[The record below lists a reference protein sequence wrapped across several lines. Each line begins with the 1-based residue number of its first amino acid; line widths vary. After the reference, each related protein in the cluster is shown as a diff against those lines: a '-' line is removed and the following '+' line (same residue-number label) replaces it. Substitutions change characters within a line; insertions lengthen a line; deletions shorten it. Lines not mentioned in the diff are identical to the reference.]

1 MLIRN
6 AVQRS
11 TAQVMPA
18 ERIRLLPGHAPDEK
32 RSTMF
37 EKRGR
42 FATTGTA
49 LAAMALL
56 LTACGDDGGDDADA
70 EGGEEVGDQDAQ
82 FLTVATGGS
91 SGVYYQIGATLADVL
106 ADEMESD
113 TSVQSTGASAEN
125 INLLTDN
132 NAEIAFTMGD
142 ATVQAVE
149 GTGPFEDDAREGLMA
164 IMTMYP
170 NTVQLIAR
178 ADAGIES
185 VEDLAG
191 ANVAVGD
198 VGSGVELNAQMV
210 LGAYDMSYDDINAD
224 YLPYGEATDQMANGH
239 IDALF
244 ATSGL
249 PNPSLVE
256 LGTNTD
262 FVTVPIDGE
271 GQENLLSE
279 YEFFQEATIPADTY
293 EEDEDTQTVAV
304 VNHLMANDE
313 LSEDAVYDI
322 TSAIFDNIDRIHS
335 SHTEAANI
343 TADTATDGL
352 VVPLHPGAERYYE
365 ENDISTDGGGADEET
380 ADDES

>member
-1 MLIRN
+1 
-6 AVQRS
+6 
-11 TAQVMPA
+11 
-18 ERIRLLPGHAPDEK
+18 
-32 RSTMF
+32 MF
-37 EKRGR
+37 EKCGR
-42 FATTGTA
+42 FTTSGA
-49 LAAMALL
+49 VLAASALL
-56 LTACGDDGGDDADA
+56 LTACGGDDGGDAA
-70 EGGEEVGDQDAQ
+70 SGGAEEVGDQDAQ

-106 ADEMESD
+106 ADEMDSD

-149 GTGPFEDDAREGLMA
+149 GTGPFEDDARDGLMA

-262 FVTVPIDGE
+262 FVTVPIDGDGRE
-271 GQENLLSE
+271 TLLNE
-279 YEFFQEATIPADTY
+279 YEFFQDATIPADTY
-293 EEDEDTQTVAV
+293 EEDEDTETVAV

-322 TSAIFDNIDRIHS
+322 TSAIFDNLDRIHS
-335 SHTEAANI
+335 SHTEAENI
-343 TADTATDGL
+343 TAETATEGL
-352 VVPLHPGAERYYE
+352 VVPLHPGAQRYYE
-365 ENDISTDGGGADEET
+365 ENDLPTGGGGEDAGGETEDT
-380 ADDES
+380 ADDNA

>member
-1 MLIRN
+1 
-6 AVQRS
+6 
-11 TAQVMPA
+11 
-18 ERIRLLPGHAPDEK
+18 
-32 RSTMF
+32 MF

-42 FATTGTA
+42 FTTAGATLATT
-49 LAAMALL
+49 ALL
-56 LTACGDDGGDDADA
+56 LTACGGGGNGGDGEAA
-70 EGGEEVGDQDAQ
+70 EGGEDVGDQDAQ

-91 SGVYYQIGATLADVL
+91 SGVYYQIGATLSDVL
-106 ADEMESD
+106 ADEMGSD
-113 TSVQSTGASAEN
+113 SSVQSTGASAEN

-149 GTGPFEDDAREGLMA
+149 GTGPFEDDARDGLMA

-210 LGAYDMSYDDINAD
+210 LGAYDMSYDDLNAD
-224 YLPYGEATDQMANGH
+224 YLPYGEAADQMANGQV
-239 IDALF
+239 DALF

-256 LGTNTD
+256 LATSTD

-271 GQENLLSE
+271 GREALLNE
-279 YEFFQEATIPADTY
+279 YDFFQENTIPAETY
-293 EEDEDTQTVAV
+293 EEDEDTETVAV
-304 VNHLMANDE
+304 VNHLLANDE
-313 LSEDAVYDI
+313 LSQDAVYEI
-322 TSAIFDNIDRIHS
+322 TSTIFDNIDRIHS
-335 SHTEAANI
+335 SHTEAENI
-343 TADTATDGL
+343 TADTATENL
-352 VVPLHPGAERYYE
+352 VVPLHPGAEQYYE
-365 ENDISTDGGGADEET
+365 ENDIPTDGGGGDDAGGETEET
-380 ADDES
+380 AEDDES

>member
-1 MLIRN
+1 
-6 AVQRS
+6 
-11 TAQVMPA
+11 
-18 ERIRLLPGHAPDEK
+18 
-32 RSTMF
+32 MF

-42 FATTGTA
+42 FTTAGAVLATS
-49 LAAMALL
+49 ALL
-56 LTACGDDGGDDADA
+56 LTACGGDGGGNGDDAEADGA
-70 EGGEEVGDQDAQ
+70 EEVGDQDAQ

-106 ADEMESD
+106 ADEMDSD
-113 TSVQSTGASAEN
+113 SSVQSTGASAEN

-149 GTGPFEDDAREGLMA
+149 GTGPFEDDARDGLMA

-210 LGAYDMSYDDINAD
+210 LGAYDMSYDDLNAD

-262 FVTVPIDGE
+262 FVTVPIDGDGRE
-271 GQENLLSE
+271 TLLNE
-279 YEFFQEATIPADTY
+279 YEFFQDATIPADTY
-293 EEDEDTQTVAV
+293 EEEEDTETVAV

-322 TSAIFDNIDRIHS
+322 TSVIFDNLDRIHS
-335 SHTEAANI
+335 SHTEAENI
-343 TADTATDGL
+343 TAETATEGL
-352 VVPLHPGAERYYE
+352 VVPLHPGAQRYYE
-365 ENDISTDGGGADEET
+365 ENDLPTEGGGEDAGGETEDT
-380 ADDES
+380 ADDDA

>member
-1 MLIRN
+1 
-6 AVQRS
+6 
-11 TAQVMPA
+11 
-18 ERIRLLPGHAPDEK
+18 
-32 RSTMF
+32 MF

-42 FATTGTA
+42 FTTAGAVLATS
-49 LAAMALL
+49 ALL
-56 LTACGDDGGDDADA
+56 LTACGGDGGGNGDDAEADGA
-70 EGGEEVGDQDAQ
+70 EEVGDQDAQ

-106 ADEMESD
+106 ADEMDSD
-113 TSVQSTGASAEN
+113 SSVQSTGASAEN

-149 GTGPFEDDAREGLMA
+149 GTGPFEDDARDGLMA

-210 LGAYDMSYDDINAD
+210 LGAYDMSYDDLNAD

-262 FVTVPIDGE
+262 FVTVPIDGDGRE
-271 GQENLLSE
+271 TLLNE
-279 YEFFQEATIPADTY
+279 YEFFQDATIPADTY
-293 EEDEDTQTVAV
+293 EEEEDTETVAV

-322 TSAIFDNIDRIHS
+322 TSVIFDNLDRIHN
-335 SHTEAANI
+335 SHTEAENI
-343 TADTATDGL
+343 TAETATEGL
-352 VVPLHPGAERYYE
+352 VVPLHPGAQRYYE
-365 ENDISTDGGGADEET
+365 ENDLPTEGGGEDAGGETEDT
-380 ADDES
+380 ADDDA

>member
-1 MLIRN
+1 
-6 AVQRS
+6 
-11 TAQVMPA
+11 
-18 ERIRLLPGHAPDEK
+18 
-32 RSTMF
+32 MF

-42 FATTGTA
+42 FTTAGAA
-49 LAAMALL
+49 LAAAALL
-56 LTACGDDGGDDADA
+56 LTACGDGNGDGNGGDAGG
-70 EGGEEVGDQDAQ
+70 EGSEEVGDQDAE

-91 SGVYYQIGATLADVL
+91 SGVYYQIGATMADVL
-106 ADEMESD
+106 AEELESD
-113 TSVQSTGASAEN
+113 TSVQATGASAEN
-125 INLLTDN
+125 INLITDG

-142 ATVQAVE
+142 ATVQALE
-149 GTGPFEDDAREGLMA
+149 GTGPFEDDPREGLMA

-210 LGAYDMSYDDINAD
+210 LGAYDMSYDDINED
-224 YLPYGEATDQMANGH
+224 YLSYAEATDQMANGH

-262 FVTVPIDGE
+262 FNTVPIDGE
-271 GQENLLSE
+271 GRENLLSE
-279 YEFFQEATIPADTY
+279 YDFFQEEVIPADTY
-293 EEDEDTQTVAV
+293 EEDEDTETVAV
-304 VNHLMANDE
+304 VNHLLASSE

-322 TSAIFDNIDRIHS
+322 TSVIFDNLERVHN
-335 SHTEAANI
+335 SHTEAENI
-343 TADTATDGL
+343 TAETATEGL

-365 ENDISTDGGGADEET
+365 ENGIDTDGGNGNGDEAAEEGDET
-380 ADDES
+380 EDNE

>member
-1 MLIRN
+1 
-6 AVQRS
+6 
-11 TAQVMPA
+11 
-18 ERIRLLPGHAPDEK
+18 
-32 RSTMF
+32 MF

-42 FATTGTA
+42 FTTAGAAVAAT
-49 LAAMALL
+49 ALL
-56 LTACGDDGGDDADA
+56 LTACGDGNGDDAGA
-70 EGGEEVGDQDAQ
+70 EGGEDVGDQDAQ

-106 ADEMESD
+106 AEEMDSD

-132 NAEIAFTMGD
+132 NAELAFTMGD

-210 LGAYDMSYDDINAD
+210 LGAYDMSYEDINAD

-279 YEFFQEATIPADTY
+279 YEFFQGATIPADTY
-293 EEDEDTQTVAV
+293 EEDEDTETVAV

-322 TSAIFDNIDRIHS
+322 TAAIFDNIDRIHD
-335 SHTEAANI
+335 SHTEATNI
-343 TADTATDGL
+343 TADTVTDGL
-352 VVPLHPGAERYYE
+352 VVPLHPGAQRYYE
-365 ENDISTDGGGADEET
+365 ENDISIDGDGADEET